1 MSERGEKAVIIIHF
15 SEGYELASMG
25 GVSYR
30 TNQPERKASC
40 TVSKVEVKKIS
51 PESLFSIKLH
61 VLSQSSSVIFFF
73 KMIRY
78 RHDNL
83 YL

>member
-30 TNQPERKASC
+30 TNQPERKAAC
-40 TVSKVEVKKIS
+40 TISKVEVKKIS
-51 PESLFSIKLH
+51 PESLCHIFHIASCTFT
-61 VLSQSSSVIFFF
+61 IFFCHLF
-73 KMIRY
+73 FFLNDSMQT
-78 RHDNL
+78 
-83 YL
+83 

>member
-30 TNQPERKASC
+30 TNQPERKAAC
-40 TVSKVEVKKIS
+40 TVSKVEVK
-51 PESLFSIKLH
+51 
-61 VLSQSSSVIFFF
+61 
-73 KMIRY
+73 
-78 RHDNL
+78 
-83 YL
+83 